1 MASKFTVSNR
11 AGWLMA
17 VDAAALIALFIILPF
32 FVAISFS
39 LTDQRLVSPNPTEF
53 TGLDNYR
60 QLLGVGILHPFKDDT
75 RAVKLDD
82 KGQSQFPE
90 LRKIPRNNPDSLQFT
105 GMRELFSFDWSGGKT
120 HALAPDVV
128 FLRVILCTFIF
139 VIVLALLQVGL
150 PLLIN
155 QRLRGINVYRAI
167 HFVPVVVSLLW
178 SFVCDQ
184 QNGCP
189 PPPPAAS
196 PWFQSYGIFPHMTV
210 RENVAFGLTIAGA
223 SRAEKDERSPK
234 PHASCR

>member
-1 MASKFTVSNR
+1 MRSQRS
-11 AGWLMA
+11 GLIWL
-17 VDAAALIALFIILPF
+17 VTG
-32 FVAISFS
+32 AISMPPEPTQTKLIIVQGIQKALAS
-39 LTDQRLVSPNPTEF
+39 SGMTLMIADTGADPNKAAPLIDIF
-53 TGLDNYR
+53 
-60 QLLGVGILHPFKDDT
+60 T

-90 LRKIPRNNPDSLQFT
+90 LRKIPRNNPDSPQFT

-184 QNGCP
+184 QNGCLP
-189 PPPPAAS
+189 RRRPRRRHGSNPAAS
-196 PWFQSYGIFPHMTV
+196 
-210 RENVAFGLTIAGA
+210 
-223 SRAEKDERSPK
+223 SRT
-234 PHASCR
+234 